1 MRIFRRFWMEI
12 LFLQKSILHILAM
25 YCPYMP
31 LKRVFYRSR
40 GTKMGRNVYIGSMV
54 YLEEYY
60 SNLITIENDVEIAPR
75 VNVATHDSSYHCI
88 DPKSP
93 IEIKAVTIKK
103 DAYIGTGA
111 IILPGVTIGE
121 YSIVAAGAVVAKD
134 VPPRTIV
141 AGVPARVTGTVDKS
155 LIKFKNKEKKNEK
168 HSERV

>member
-1 MRIFRRFWMEI
+1 MEVS
-12 LFLQKSILHILAM
+12 FLQKSILHILAM

-31 LKRVFYRSR
+31 LKRGFYRLR

-54 YLEEYY
+54 FLEEYY
-60 SNLITIENDVEIAPR
+60 SNLITIENDVQIAPGVR
-75 VNVATHDSSYHCI
+75 VATHDSSTHCI

-93 IEIKAVTIKK
+93 IEINAVTIKK
-103 DAYIGTGA
+103 NAYIGIGA

-141 AGVPARVTGTVDKS
+141 AGVPARVISTVGDS
-155 LIKFKNKEKKNEK
+155 LIKLKNKE
-168 HSERV
+168 